1 MFDVEYGGIYVS
13 PAQYNNQLIH
23 KKVVIW
29 WFDHWRHYIY
39 GNGPVIFKTSVFKL
53 DTDKCTIMIVGEQI
67 RVI

>member
-39 GNGPVIFKTSVFKL
+39 GNGPVIFSVSILKHQYSSWIL
-53 DTDKCTIMIVGEQI
+53 TNAPL
-67 RVI
+67 